1 MQVLLGLSSRGDV
14 QLTELLTPLRPIQ
27 MLQLAR
33 TRWAHFARVEI
44 WDDAVCV
51 LRLPPA
57 FETRGG
63 EAASVLAFPP
73 RAVNDDECKARA

>member
-1 MQVLLGLSSRGDV
+1 MQVLLGLSSEGHV
-14 QLTELLTPLRPIQ
+14 QLTELLEPLRPIQ

-44 WDDAVCV
+44 WDDSVCV

-57 FETRGG
+57 FEIRGG
-63 EAASVLAFPP
+63 EASTVVPFPAP
-73 RAVNDDECKARA
+73 ANDGCEVRA